1 MSRKLYYEYSNEMSS
16 VYCYSFKITAKNKI
30 HFSKTRVTFIAI
42 IIIYLLRVALMCIL
56 GL

>member
-1 MSRKLYYEYSNEMSS
+1 MNIQMKCQVSTVIHLK
-16 VYCYSFKITAKNKI
+16 FTAKNKI